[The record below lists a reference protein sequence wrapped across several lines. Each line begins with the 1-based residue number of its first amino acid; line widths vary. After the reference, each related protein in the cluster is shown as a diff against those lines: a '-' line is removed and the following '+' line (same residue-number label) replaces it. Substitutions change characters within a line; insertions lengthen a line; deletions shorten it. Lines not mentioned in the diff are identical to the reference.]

1 MTTSSETINH
11 AQILGVTIKAENE
24 TYDITG
30 AMLEINLY
38 ESLDMI
44 AVMGD
49 LNFLDNHRLYESVFG
64 GEEVTIRF
72 DICEMV
78 YDITLV
84 VYAVTGKNLD
94 DRGGLVQLKV
104 AEKHY
109 IENSVKSAS
118 GMYDDNCSVIMSK
131 LLSNLGVST
140 IVTDSTKQSKTLSI
154 PHMKPFEA
162 IELIRTQTSSPS
174 GQKMFVYGTLSQG
187 VIIDSLDKMLER
199 KPMESMFR
207 YEVGESPLNPDD
219 INEKISILARTIHKV
234 TVADSIDA
242 LAMVKDGFFGVRN
255 NSIDMFNKTMVT
267 KNYGSGS
274 GLVEQGDA
282 PRVNSVTNSSVSSLG
297 WDMGEDRY
305 TRAKNH
311 SSFTLENLL
320 VSPYMFRGLSTI
332 GHAITVVFPNNTYNV
347 EGDSPFDL
355 KRSGEFI
362 ITHSRLSI
370 KPGKATF
377 TMNAVSK
384 VRNNV

>member
-1 MTTSSETINH
+1 
-11 AQILGVTIKAENE
+11 
-24 TYDITG
+24 
-30 AMLEINLY
+30 
-38 ESLDMI
+38 
-44 AVMGD
+44 
-49 LNFLDNHRLYESVFG
+49 
-64 GEEVTIRF
+64 
-72 DICEMV
+72 
-78 YDITLV
+78 
-84 VYAVTGKNLD
+84 
-94 DRGGLVQLKV
+94 
-104 AEKHY
+104 
-109 IENSVKSAS
+109 
-118 GMYDDNCSVIMSK
+118 MSK

-267 KNYGSGS
+267 TNYGSGS